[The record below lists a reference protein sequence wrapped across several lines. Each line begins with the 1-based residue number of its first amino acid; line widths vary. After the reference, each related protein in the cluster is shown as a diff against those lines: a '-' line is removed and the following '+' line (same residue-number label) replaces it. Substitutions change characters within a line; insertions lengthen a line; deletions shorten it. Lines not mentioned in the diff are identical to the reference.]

1 MVGCVSI
8 FTCTSQPIWRKVIRL
23 RSQLETVAC
32 LANWVCCAA
41 TSGKVTNKVEN
52 SVEAELAAGK
62 LCDSL
67 YLHLISCMHK
77 VIHIMALSQLVAV
90 ACLANWVIC
99 CAVNDGLAA
108 NTDDKKQASVEAG
121 HDAPGPSAKVAK
133 KAENSVEA
141 ELAAGKLCDSLYLH
155 LISCMHKVI
164 HIMAL
169 SQLVAVA
176 CLANWVICCA
186 VNDGLAANTDD
197 KKQASV
203 EAGHDAPG
211 PSAKVAKKAE
221 NSIEA
226 KLAAGKLCDSLYLH
240 LTSDMHKAI
249 YIMTLSQLVAVACLA
264 NWVICH
270 EGDQGPSSVS
280 AAAPAETIG
289 DELKSLLAEHLE
301 AIDNKLAEHL
311 NAIDNKIA
319 PVVEELKAMKVNFY
333 TEDTLLSMQTPRL
346 INLEL

>member
-176 CLANWVICCA
+176 CLANWVIC
-186 VNDGLAANTDD
+186 
-197 KKQASV
+197 
-203 EAGHDAPG
+203 
-211 PSAKVAKKAE
+211 
-221 NSIEA
+221 
-226 KLAAGKLCDSLYLH
+226 
-240 LTSDMHKAI
+240 
-249 YIMTLSQLVAVACLA
+249 
-264 NWVICH
+264 H

-289 DELKSLLAEHLE
+289 DELKSL
-301 AIDNKLAEHL
+301 LAEHL